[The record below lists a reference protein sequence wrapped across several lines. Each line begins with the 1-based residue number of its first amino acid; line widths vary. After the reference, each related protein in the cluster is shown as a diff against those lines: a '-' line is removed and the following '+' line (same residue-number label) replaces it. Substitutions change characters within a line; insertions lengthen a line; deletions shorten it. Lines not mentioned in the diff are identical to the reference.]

1 MKGKIELSAFVKAYG
16 QVKLAN
22 DLGVTRQAAYLWEK
36 GQNFPT
42 PLLAYKIIKLSN
54 GLVDFNSIYL
64 PFMEVAEDVNKSIN
78 EEG

>member
-1 MKGKIELSAFVKAYG
+1 MKGKIELSAFVNAYG

-22 DLGVTRQAAYLWEK
+22 DLGVSRQAAYLWEK

-42 PLLAYKIIKLSN
+42 PPLAYKIIKLSN

-64 PFMEVAEDVNKSIN
+64 PFMKRDDESNASIN
-78 EEG
+78 KEG